1 MNNDGA
7 NIVELFQ
14 QTRKICEQIGLLL
27 ITQEAQMNEKNWKTD
42 RSTAV
47 SDMSYSINNPSMWIP
62 IVAFRFYQNE
72 KCPNMLAFVSILLDN
87 HWYDE
92 YSITEPLI
100 TAGFFD
106 YGEEKVNGD
115 WEYRFARIYG
125 YLSKEYNVTPD
136 SEPFSFNRSMLD
148 SRYNWRFQNG
158 KVFALPLVSIE
169 NDKDIKSKITNKL
182 LKLVGEK
189 E

>member
-1 MNNDGA
+1 LSNDGQ
-7 NIVELFQ
+7 NILELFQ
-14 QTRKICEQIGLLL
+14 QTRKICEQVALLL
-27 ITQEAQMNEKNWKTD
+27 SSQEAQMEKKDWKTD

-47 SDMSYSINNPSMWIP
+47 SDMSYSIKYPAWWIP

-72 KCPNMLAFVSILLDN
+72 NYPNKLAFVSVLLDN
-87 HWYDE
+87 HWDDE

-106 YGEEKVNGD
+106 YGEDKVDGD
-115 WEYRFARIYG
+115 LQYSFARIYG
-125 YLSKEYNVTPD
+125 YLSKKHNLEHNG
-136 SEPFSFNRSMLD
+136 EPFSFDRTML
-148 SRYNWRFQNG
+148 SSGHKGNFKSG

-182 LKLVGEK
+182 LKLVEEK